1 MKKTGLRK
9 LTTPELVARFEKL
22 TLDQEIEMLALESG
36 RYNKLYRQIAAVI
49 DELKHRDGDCRRDLF
64 KLLDHESL
72 HVRFVVTSHCDDLD
86 PARSR
91 PVLREIADCGMQ
103 PYALYAGMEL
113 YFMER
118 RERGEMP

>member
-49 DELKHRDGDCRRDLF
+49 DELKHRDGDRRRDLF
-64 KLLDHESL
+64 RLLDHESL
-72 HVRFVVTSHCDDLD
+72 HVRYLVASHCDEID

-91 PVLREIADCGMQ
+91 PILREIADCGMQ
-103 PYALYAGMEL
+103 PYALNAGTDL
-113 YFMER
+113 YFRER